1 MVRQFMN
8 NWKAFLDHSAP
19 LFLLLSILSH
29 CQRKNE
35 HFSINWRNFFS
46 FECKKICFWYT
57 SKYYKVGVS
66 INGIVMVVGKSLV
79 IISLYSLPIGLTGQF
94 GFQFQHLQRPSLK
107 KGLLGCSNQIV
118 VWFKYIRNQNALH
131 WWMMNESKYF
141 VYYSRKIFRLE

>member
-94 GFQFQHLQRPSLK
+94 GFQPLQMTSPK
-107 KGLLGCSNQIV
+107 KVLLDCYSQIV
-118 VWFKYIRNQNALH
+118 VWFKHFRNQVALLQFLIV
-131 WWMMNESKYF
+131 ESNHFVFYF
-141 VYYSRKIFRLE
+141 SKIFE

>member
-94 GFQFQHLQRPSLK
+94 GFQHLQRIPLIKALLSSIQKGLKSTSLHRTCLKTGIK
-107 KGLLGCSNQIV
+107 KGPYIV
-118 VWFKYIRNQNALH
+118 NLDAP
-131 WWMMNESKYF
+131 E
-141 VYYSRKIFRLE
+141 